1 MFRICVR
8 AIEENPAESIDE
20 AEIASFRKTLERCD
34 CDVVD
39 FRAFADHHR
48 YGPEDMKSLVRWLQH
63 LHGIDAVVCTHKDL
77 VKISRD
83 QLNQIPLWALTVQL
97 NVTRG
102 EAALEDRLRPLINR
116 IT

>member
-1 MFRICVR
+1 
-8 AIEENPAESIDE
+8 
-20 AEIASFRKTLERCD
+20 
-34 CDVVD
+34 
-39 FRAFADHHR
+39 
-48 YGPEDMKSLVRWLQH
+48 MKSLVRWLQH

-97 NVTRG
+97 DVTRG